1 MITLYR
7 KHANGSVGFWRARV
21 QLPHLI
27 YEYAVGMAGAVTS
40 NSEIVSENNSGRSLA
55 DQAVLMLKARAK
67 RKAQRGYK
75 ATFEEA
81 LNSKHQTFDDGILAP
96 MLAQRVE
103 KSRHKNGVPHSVAM
117 FEQPKLDGH
126 RCQIVKTI
134 DGEMRATSRLGTR
147 ITTIDHLLE
156 KLKPSMPD
164 DLPIDGE
171 LYVHGWKVQH
181 VASAVKRLQEDTQK
195 VTFQAYD
202 VYDMDQGFGLRFDT
216 LMGIMRPAHAK
227 DHRLNVVYTG
237 RVYDVEQAWDRFGAY
252 RAAKYEGAMLRIDGA
267 GYEPGIRSSN
277 LLKLKA
283 QEDGEFR
290 IKNIELSKRDVP
302 VMTLVTGNGK
312 LFQCTA
318 PGSYGEKM
326 EIYNN
331 RHVHIDKMVTCEWAS
346 LTDEGVPFH
355 CVALRIREDI

>member
-1 MITLYR
+1 
-7 KHANGSVGFWRARV
+7 
-21 QLPHLI
+21 
-27 YEYAVGMAGAVTS
+27 MAGAVTS

-96 MLAQRVE
+96 MLAQRLE
-103 KSRHKNGVPHSVAM
+103 KSRHKNGVHHSVKM

-126 RCQIVKTI
+126 RCQIVKTT
-134 DGEMRATSRLGTR
+134 DGEMKATSRLGTP

-202 VYDMDQGFGLRFDT
+202 VYDMDQSFGLRFDT
-216 LMGIMRPAHAK
+216 LMGIMRPAHLS
-227 DHRLNVVYTG
+227 DNRLNVVFTG
-237 RVYDVEQAWDRFGAY
+237 QIYGIDDAWERFQAY
-252 RAAKYEGAMLRIDGA
+252 RALGYEGAMLFITHDRYFMKQVAKEIWHLNDKQLTRF
-267 GYEPGIRSSN
+267 PGTLTEYLERDDKPKTEETIL
-277 LLKLKA
+277 LLKMRQA
-283 QEDGEFR
+283 
-290 IKNIELSKRDVP
+290 ELSH
-302 VMTLVTGNGK
+302 K
-312 LFQCTA
+312 LLQA
-318 PGSYGEKM
+318 KKEERPHLEK
-326 EIYNN
+326 E
-331 RHVHIDKMVTCEWAS
+331 
-346 LTDEGVPFH
+346 FF
-355 CVALRIREDI
+355 ALAEKIRQLNMK

>member
-1 MITLYR
+1 
-7 KHANGSVGFWRARV
+7 
-21 QLPHLI
+21 
-27 YEYAVGMAGAVTS
+27 MAGAVTS

-75 ATFEEA
+75 TTFEEA

-96 MLAQRVE
+96 MLAQRLE
-103 KSRHKNGVPHSVAM
+103 KSRHKNGVHHSVKM

-126 RCQIVKTI
+126 RCQIVKTT
-134 DGEMRATSRLGTR
+134 DGEMKATSRLGTP

-202 VYDMDQGFGLRFDT
+202 VYDMDQSFGLRFDT
-216 LMGIMRPAHAK
+216 LMGIMRPAHLS
-227 DHRLNVVYTG
+227 DNRLNVVFTG
-237 RVYDVEQAWDRFGAY
+237 QIYGIDDAWERFQAY
-252 RAAKYEGAMLRIDGA
+252 RALGYEGAMLRIDNGA

-302 VMTLVTGNGK
+302 VMTLVTDTGK
-312 LFQCTA
+312 QFQCTA
-318 PGSYGEKM
+318 PGSYEEKM
-326 EIYNN
+326 SIYNN

-355 CVALRIREDI
+355 CVAIRIREDI

>member
-1 MITLYR
+1 
-7 KHANGSVGFWRARV
+7 
-21 QLPHLI
+21 
-27 YEYAVGMAGAVTS
+27 MAGAVTS
-40 NSEIVSENNSGRSLA
+40 NSEIVSENSSGRSLA

-75 ATFEEA
+75 TTFEEA

-96 MLAQRVE
+96 MLAQRLE
-103 KSRHKNGVPHSVAM
+103 KSRHKNGVHHSVKM

-126 RCQIVKTI
+126 RCQIVKTT
-134 DGEMRATSRLGTR
+134 DGEMKATSRLGTP

-156 KLKPSMPD
+156 SLKPSMPD

-181 VASAVKRLQEDTQK
+181 VASAIKRLQEDTQK

-202 VYDMDQGFGLRFDT
+202 VYDVDQGFGPRFDT

-227 DHRLNVVYTG
+227 DPRLNVVYTG

-326 EIYNN
+326 EIYNY
-331 RHVHIDKMVTCEWAS
+331 RHEHIDKMVTCEWAS
-346 LTDEGVPFH
+346 LTDEGVPYH